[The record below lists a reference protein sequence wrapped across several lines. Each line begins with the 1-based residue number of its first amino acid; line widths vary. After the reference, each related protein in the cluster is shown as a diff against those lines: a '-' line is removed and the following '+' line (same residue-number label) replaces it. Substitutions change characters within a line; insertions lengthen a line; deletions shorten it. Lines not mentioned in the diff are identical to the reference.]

1 MKGKFIAFE
10 GSDGSGKSTVLEKV
24 KEYLDENN
32 ISYIITRE
40 PGGTKIG
47 EQIRDI
53 LMNNENTEM
62 EDKTEALLFAAAR
75 AQSVEEKLK
84 KELETRDLVISD
96 RYVLS
101 SLAYQGFARG
111 LGVDGV
117 RSINEFATSS
127 LKPDYTFFLDV
138 DPITVLERKKSQ
150 VEADRLEEE
159 SNNFHQKVYDG
170 YQELLKDEQNVILI
184 DASQTVEE
192 VVEETINNI
201 KKILEEKWNF

>member
-10 GSDGSGKSTVLEKV
+10 GSDGSGKSTVLAKV

-62 EDKTEALLFAAAR
+62 DDKTEALLFAAAR

-84 KELETRDLVISD
+84 KELENKDLVISD

-101 SLAYQGFARG
+101 SLAYQGYARG

-117 RSINEFATSS
+117 RSINEFATNS
-127 LKPDYTFFLDV
+127 LKPNYTFFLDV

-170 YQELLKDEQNVILI
+170 YQELLKDEENVILI

>member
-10 GSDGSGKSTVLEKV
+10 GSDGSGKSTVLTKV

-32 ISYIITRE
+32 VSYIITRE

-62 EDKTEALLFAAAR
+62 DDKTEALLFAAAR

-84 KELETRDLVISD
+84 KELENKDLVISD

-101 SLAYQGFARG
+101 SLAYQGYARG

-117 RSINEFATSS
+117 RSINEFATNS
-127 LKPDYTFFLDV
+127 LKPNYTFFLDV

-150 VEADRLEEE
+150 VESDRLEEE

-170 YQELLKDEQNVILI
+170 YQELLKDEENVILI

-201 KKILEEKWNF
+201 KKILEEK

>member
-10 GSDGSGKSTVLEKV
+10 GSDGSGKSTVLAKV

-32 ISYIITRE
+32 VSYIITRE

-62 EDKTEALLFAAAR
+62 DDKTEALLFAAAR

-84 KELETRDLVISD
+84 KELENKDLVISD

-101 SLAYQGFARG
+101 SLAYQGYARG

-117 RSINEFATSS
+117 RSINEFATNS
-127 LKPDYTFFLDV
+127 LKPNYTFFLDV

-150 VEADRLEEE
+150 VESDRLEEE

-170 YQELLKDEQNVILI
+170 YQELLKDEENVILI

-201 KKILEEKWNF
+201 KKILEEK

>member
-10 GSDGSGKSTVLEKV
+10 GSDGSGKSTVLAKV

-32 ISYIITRE
+32 VSYIITRE

-62 EDKTEALLFAAAR
+62 DDKTEALLFAAAR

-84 KELETRDLVISD
+84 KELENKDLVISD

-101 SLAYQGFARG
+101 SLAYQGYARG

-117 RSINEFATSS
+117 RSINEFATNS
-127 LKPDYTFFLDV
+127 LKPNYTFFLDV

-170 YQELLKDEQNVILI
+170 YQELLKDEENVILI

>member
-10 GSDGSGKSTVLEKV
+10 GSDGSGKSTVLAKV

-32 ISYIITRE
+32 VSYIITRE

-62 EDKTEALLFAAAR
+62 DDKTEALLFAAAR

-84 KELETRDLVISD
+84 KELENKDLVISD

-101 SLAYQGFARG
+101 SLAYQGYARG

-117 RSINEFATSS
+117 RSINEFATNS
-127 LKPDYTFFLDV
+127 LKPNYTFFLDV

-170 YQELLKDEQNVILI
+170 YQELLKDEENVILI

-201 KKILEEKWNF
+201 KKILEEK

>member
-10 GSDGSGKSTVLEKV
+10 GSDGSGKSTVLAKV

-32 ISYIITRE
+32 VSYIITRE

-62 EDKTEALLFAAAR
+62 DDKTEALLFAAAR

-84 KELETRDLVISD
+84 KELENKDLVISD

-101 SLAYQGFARG
+101 SLAYQGYARG

-117 RSINEFATSS
+117 RSINEFATNS
-127 LKPDYTFFLDV
+127 LKPNYTFFLDV

-150 VEADRLEEE
+150 VESDRLEEE

-170 YQELLKDEQNVILI
+170 YQELLKDEENVILI

>member
-10 GSDGSGKSTVLEKV
+10 GSDGSGKSTVLAKV

-32 ISYIITRE
+32 VSYIITRE

-53 LMNNENTEM
+53 LMSNENTEM
-62 EDKTEALLFAAAR
+62 DDKTEALLFAAAR

-84 KELETRDLVISD
+84 KELENKDLVISD

-101 SLAYQGFARG
+101 SLAYQGYARG

-117 RSINEFATSS
+117 RSINEFATNS
-127 LKPDYTFFLDV
+127 LKPNYTFFLDV

-150 VEADRLEEE
+150 VESDRLEEE

-170 YQELLKDEQNVILI
+170 YQELLKDEENVILI

>member
-62 EDKTEALLFAAAR
+62 DDKTEALLFAAAR

>member
-1 MKGKFIAFE
+1 MRGKFIAFE
-10 GSDGSGKSTVLEKV
+10 GSDGSGKSTVLSKV
-24 KEYLDENN
+24 REYLEENN

-53 LMNNENTEM
+53 LINNDNTEM
-62 EDKTEALLFAAAR
+62 DDKTEALLFAAAR

-84 KELETRDLVISD
+84 KELEQKELVISD

-101 SLAYQGFARG
+101 SLAYQGYARG
-111 LGVDGV
+111 LGVEGV
-117 RSINEFATSS
+117 RSINDFATSK

-159 SNNFHQKVYDG
+159 GNNFHEKVYIG
-170 YQELLKDEQNVILI
+170 YKKLIENEKNLIVI
-184 DASQTVEE
+184 DASKPIEE
-192 VVEETINNI
+192 VVEQTIKNI

>member
-62 EDKTEALLFAAAR
+62 DDKTEALLFAAAR

-170 YQELLKDEQNVILI
+170 YQELLKDEENVILI